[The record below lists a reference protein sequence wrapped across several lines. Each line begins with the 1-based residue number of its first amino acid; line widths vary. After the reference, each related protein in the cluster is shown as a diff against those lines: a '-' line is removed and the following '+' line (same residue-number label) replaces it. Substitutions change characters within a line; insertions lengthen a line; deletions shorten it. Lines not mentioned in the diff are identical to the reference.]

1 MTVFR
6 LILLCILQVG
16 DEACD
21 CDSFDLLPDRL
32 TLNVLIFFSTAIWV
46 AAQCNDADVAI
57 TLLNEM
63 IECNTTPTVVSYNG
77 VFSALAST
85 GNVDKI
91 LATFQDMKRRY
102 SHTIHPNFMSYF
114 HITRCLQ
121 KVKEDEER
129 LAYLW
134 RVYKLMASRDRQIK
148 VGGHLLE
155 ALIQTYG
162 VLGHF
167 NEAMNVFDSI
177 TGLSNSACLRAILF
191 ACSAA
196 DPPEWEMALSLLH
209 ASDIVDGGV
218 GPGLVEPGALCNA
231 MLACSKAGEWEES
244 LQLMRLYGGQSEL
257 SIVAVNSLIAS
268 CGRAGRPDMSMEVLY
283 EVEGRGMKLDAR
295 SYRSTIIACNQAE
308 HEYRRSLQLEQFQ
321 QQQDPSYKRKNN
333 GFEWWECA
341 ISLLRRMKESG
352 LQPDTPT
359 LSSTISACEAA
370 GQWQRALYILQSA
383 MNDDAA
389 VALNVYCFNAAISA
403 CEKGGAWVEA
413 LEIYEKMKEEG
424 TELRP
429 NLVTVSSLILA
440 LDNAGQKEFAVSVYR
455 EGLRKR
461 FIQSP
466 WRMTKDSNIS
476 TEPIMAMD
484 LHSYSAAM
492 TRAAIRNHMNTLAL
506 RPAKSMMMTNVDNTT
521 TKTIDWIIIVGQG
534 YHSIDGRP
542 ILKDTVLNLLRVEYG
557 IDAVVDDRNFGR
569 VLILANSIQQ
579 YLTKRRW

>member
-1 MTVFR
+1 M
-6 LILLCILQVG
+6 
-16 DEACD
+16 
-21 CDSFDLLPDRL
+21 
-32 TLNVLIFFSTAIWV
+32 IWV

-57 TLLNEM
+57 EILNEM
-63 IECNTTPTVVSYNG
+63 IECNTTPTIVSYNG
-77 VFSALAST
+77 VFSALASS
-85 GNVDKI
+85 GNVDMI
-91 LATFQDMKRRY
+91 LEIFQDMKR
-102 SHTIHPNFMSYF
+102 SHSHSIHPNFMSYF
-114 HITRCLQ
+114 HIARCLQ
-121 KVKEDEER
+121 KLKEDEER

-134 RVYKLMASRDRQIK
+134 RVYALMDSRDRQAK

-162 VLGHF
+162 ALGHF
-167 NEAMNVFDSI
+167 DEAMNVFDSI
-177 TGLSNSACLRAILF
+177 SGLSNSACLRAVLF

-196 DPPEWEMALSLLH
+196 EPPEWETAMSLLH
-209 ASDIVDGGV
+209 ASDIVDDGV
-218 GPGLVEPGALCNA
+218 GPGLVEPGALCNT

-244 LQLMRLYGGQSEL
+244 LQLMRLYGDQSDL
-257 SIVAVNSLIAS
+257 SIVAVNSLIAA

-283 EVEGRGMKLDAR
+283 EVEGRGMKLDTR

-308 HEYRRSLQLEQFQ
+308 HVYRRSLQLEQLQ
-321 QQQDPSYKRKNN
+321 RQDSKETVQANH

-370 GQWQRALYILQSA
+370 GQWQRALHILQSA
-383 MNDDAA
+383 MNDNVS

-413 LEIYEKMKEEG
+413 LEIYEKMKEQGG

-440 LDNAGQKEFAVSVYR
+440 LDNAGQKEFAVNVYR

-461 FIQSP
+461 YIQTP
-466 WRMTKDSNIS
+466 WRLTKDSSSSPN
-476 TEPIMAMD
+476 EPIMAMD

-492 TRAAIRNHMNTLAL
+492 TRAAIRNHMDTLL
-506 RPAKSMMMTNVDNTT
+506 SKGTMMTNMDTATT
-521 TKTIDWIIIVGQG
+521 ISDWTIIVGQG

-542 ILKDTVLNLLRVEYG
+542 ILKDTVMNVLRVEYG

-569 VLILANSIQQ
+569 ILIPVGVIQQ
-579 YLTKRRW
+579 FISKRRW

>member
-1 MTVFR
+1 
-6 LILLCILQVG
+6 
-16 DEACD
+16 
-21 CDSFDLLPDRL
+21 
-32 TLNVLIFFSTAIWV
+32 
-46 AAQCNDADVAI
+46 
-57 TLLNEM
+57 M
-63 IECNTTPTVVSYNG
+63 IECSTTPTIVSYNG
-77 VFSALAST
+77 VFSALASSS
-85 GNVDKI
+85 NVDII
-91 LATFQDMKRRY
+91 LETFQTMKRSY
-102 SHTIHPNFMSYF
+102 SQLIHPNFMTFF
-114 HITRCLQ
+114 HITRCQQ

-134 RVYKLMASRDRQIK
+134 RVYALMDSRDRQVK
-148 VGGHLLE
+148 VGGHLLD

-162 VLGHF
+162 ALGHF
-167 NEAMNVFDSI
+167 DEALEVFDSI
-177 TGLSNSACLRAILF
+177 SGISDSACLRAILF

-196 DPPEWEMALSLLH
+196 EPPEWEVALSLLH

-244 LQLMRLYGGQSEL
+244 LQLMRLYGDKSEL
-257 SIVAVNSLIAS
+257 SIVAVNSLIAA

-283 EVEGRGMKLDAR
+283 EIEGRGMKLDTR

-308 HEYRRSLQLEQFQ
+308 HVYRRSLQLQ
-321 QQQDPSYKRKNN
+321 QQNDPIAHKRAVQTNS

-359 LSSTISACEAA
+359 LSLTISACEAA

-383 MNDDAA
+383 MNDNVT

-424 TELRP
+424 GAELRP

-440 LDNAGQKEFAVSVYR
+440 LDNAAQKEFAVNVYR
-455 EGLRKR
+455 EALRKR
-461 FIQSP
+461 YIPSP
-466 WRMTKDSNIS
+466 WRVTKDTSSSN
-476 TEPIMAMD
+476 TNDPVMAMD

-492 TRAAIRNHMNTLAL
+492 ARAAIRNHVNALLL
-506 RPAKSMMMTNVDNTT
+506 RPGKGTMTNMDSTNTNAT
-521 TKTIDWIIIVGQG
+521 TISDWIIIVGQG

-542 ILKDTVLNLLRVEYG
+542 ILKDTVLNLLHSEYG
-557 IDAVVDDRNFGR
+557 ISALMDDSNLGR
-569 VLILANSIQQ
+569 VIIPAISIQR
-579 YLTKRRW
+579 YISKRRW

>member
-1 MTVFR
+1 M
-6 LILLCILQVG
+6 
-16 DEACD
+16 
-21 CDSFDLLPDRL
+21 
-32 TLNVLIFFSTAIWV
+32 IWV

-57 TLLNEM
+57 EILNEM
-63 IECNTTPTVVSYNG
+63 IECNTTPTIVSYNG
-77 VFSALAST
+77 VFSALASS
-85 GNVDKI
+85 GNVDMI
-91 LATFQDMKRRY
+91 LEIFQEMKR
-102 SHTIHPNFMSYF
+102 SHSRTIHPNFMSYF
-114 HITRCLQ
+114 HIARCLQ
-121 KVKEDEER
+121 KLKEDEER

-134 RVYKLMASRDRQIK
+134 RVYALMDSRDRQVK

-162 VLGHF
+162 ALGHF
-167 NEAMNVFDSI
+167 DEAMNVFDSI
-177 TGLSNSACLRAILF
+177 SGLSNSACLRAVLF

-196 DPPEWEMALSLLH
+196 EPPEWETAMSLLH
-209 ASDIVDGGV
+209 ASDIVDDGV

-244 LQLMRLYGGQSEL
+244 LQLMRLYGDQSDL
-257 SIVAVNSLIAS
+257 SIVAVNSLIAA

-283 EVEGRGMKLDAR
+283 EVEGRGMKLDTR

-308 HEYRRSLQLEQFQ
+308 HVYRRSLQLEQLQ
-321 QQQDPSYKRKNN
+321 RQDSKETVQTNH

-370 GQWQRALYILQSA
+370 GQWQRALHILQSS
-383 MNDDAA
+383 MNDNVS

-413 LEIYEKMKEEG
+413 LEIYEKMKEQGG

-440 LDNAGQKEFAVSVYR
+440 LDNAGQKEFAVNVYR

-461 FIQSP
+461 YIQTP
-466 WRMTKDSNIS
+466 WRLTKDSSSSPN
-476 TEPIMAMD
+476 EPIMAMD

-492 TRAAIRNHMNTLAL
+492 TRAAIRNHMDTLL
-506 RPAKSMMMTNVDNTT
+506 SKGTMMTNMDTATT
-521 TKTIDWIIIVGQG
+521 ISDWTIIVGQG

-542 ILKDTVLNLLRVEYG
+542 ILKDTVMNVLRVEYG
-557 IDAVVDDRNFGR
+557 IDTVVDDRNFGR
-569 VLILANSIQQ
+569 ILIPVGVIQQ
-579 YLTKRRW
+579 FISKRRW

>member
-1 MTVFR
+1 M
-6 LILLCILQVG
+6 
-16 DEACD
+16 
-21 CDSFDLLPDRL
+21 
-32 TLNVLIFFSTAIWV
+32 IWV

-57 TLLNEM
+57 EILNEM
-63 IECNTTPTVVSYNG
+63 IECNTTPTIVSYNG
-77 VFSALAST
+77 VFSALASS
-85 GNVDKI
+85 GNVDMI
-91 LATFQDMKRRY
+91 LEIFQEMKR
-102 SHTIHPNFMSYF
+102 SHSRTIHPNFMSYF
-114 HITRCLQ
+114 HIARCLQ
-121 KVKEDEER
+121 KLKEDEER

-134 RVYKLMASRDRQIK
+134 RVYALMDSRDRQVK

-162 VLGHF
+162 ALGHF
-167 NEAMNVFDSI
+167 DEAMNVFDSI
-177 TGLSNSACLRAILF
+177 SGLSNSACLRAVLF

-196 DPPEWEMALSLLH
+196 EPPEWETAMSLLH
-209 ASDIVDGGV
+209 ASDIVDDGV
-218 GPGLVEPGALCNA
+218 GPGLVEPGALCNT

-244 LQLMRLYGGQSEL
+244 LQLMRLYGDQSDL
-257 SIVAVNSLIAS
+257 SIVAVNSLIAA

-283 EVEGRGMKLDAR
+283 EVEGRGMKLDTR

-308 HEYRRSLQLEQFQ
+308 HVYRRSLQLEQLQ
-321 QQQDPSYKRKNN
+321 RQDSKETVQTNH

-370 GQWQRALYILQSA
+370 GQWQRALHILQSA
-383 MNDDAA
+383 MNDNVS

-413 LEIYEKMKEEG
+413 LEIYEKMKEQGG

-440 LDNAGQKEFAVSVYR
+440 LDNAGQKEFAVNVYR

-461 FIQSP
+461 YIQTP
-466 WRMTKDSNIS
+466 WRLTKDSSSSPN
-476 TEPIMAMD
+476 EPIMAMD

-492 TRAAIRNHMNTLAL
+492 TRAAIRNHMDTLL
-506 RPAKSMMMTNVDNTT
+506 SRPGKGTMMTSMDTATT
-521 TKTIDWIIIVGQG
+521 ISDWTIIVGQG

-542 ILKDTVLNLLRVEYG
+542 ILKDTVMNVLRVEYG

-569 VLILANSIQQ
+569 ILIPVGVIQQ
-579 YLTKRRW
+579 FISKRRW

>member
-1 MTVFR
+1 M
-6 LILLCILQVG
+6 
-16 DEACD
+16 
-21 CDSFDLLPDRL
+21 
-32 TLNVLIFFSTAIWV
+32 IWV

-57 TLLNEM
+57 EILNEM
-63 IECNTTPTVVSYNG
+63 IECNTTPTIVSYNG
-77 VFSALAST
+77 VFSALASS
-85 GNVDKI
+85 GNVDMI
-91 LATFQDMKRRY
+91 LEIFQEMKR
-102 SHTIHPNFMSYF
+102 SHSRTIHPNFMSYF
-114 HITRCLQ
+114 HIARCLQ
-121 KVKEDEER
+121 KLKEDEER

-134 RVYKLMASRDRQIK
+134 RVYALMDSRDRQVK

-162 VLGHF
+162 ALGHF
-167 NEAMNVFDSI
+167 DEAMNVFDSI
-177 TGLSNSACLRAILF
+177 SGLSNSACLRAVLF

-196 DPPEWEMALSLLH
+196 EPPEWETAMSLLH
-209 ASDIVDGGV
+209 ASDIVDDGV

-244 LQLMRLYGGQSEL
+244 LQLMRLYGDQSDL
-257 SIVAVNSLIAS
+257 SIVAVNSLIAA

-283 EVEGRGMKLDAR
+283 EVEGRGMKLDTR

-308 HEYRRSLQLEQFQ
+308 HVYRRSLQLEQLQ
-321 QQQDPSYKRKNN
+321 RQDSKETVQTNH

-370 GQWQRALYILQSA
+370 GQWQRALHILQSS
-383 MNDDAA
+383 MNDNVS

-413 LEIYEKMKEEG
+413 LEIYEKMKEQGG

-440 LDNAGQKEFAVSVYR
+440 LDNAGQKEFAVNVYR

-461 FIQSP
+461 YIQTP
-466 WRMTKDSNIS
+466 WRLTKDSSSSPN
-476 TEPIMAMD
+476 EPIMAMD

-492 TRAAIRNHMNTLAL
+492 TRAAIRNHMDTLL
-506 RPAKSMMMTNVDNTT
+506 SRPGKGTMMTNMDTATT
-521 TKTIDWIIIVGQG
+521 ISDWTIIVGQG

-542 ILKDTVLNLLRVEYG
+542 ILKDTVMNVLRVEYG

-569 VLILANSIQQ
+569 ILIPVGVIQQ
-579 YLTKRRW
+579 FISKRRW

>member
-1 MTVFR
+1 M
-6 LILLCILQVG
+6 
-16 DEACD
+16 
-21 CDSFDLLPDRL
+21 
-32 TLNVLIFFSTAIWV
+32 IWV

-57 TLLNEM
+57 EILNEM
-63 IECNTTPTVVSYNG
+63 IECNTTPTIVSYNG
-77 VFSALAST
+77 VFSALASS
-85 GNVDKI
+85 GNVDMI
-91 LATFQDMKRRY
+91 LEIFQEMKR
-102 SHTIHPNFMSYF
+102 SHSRTIHPNFMSYF
-114 HITRCLQ
+114 HIARCLQ
-121 KVKEDEER
+121 KLKEDEER

-134 RVYKLMASRDRQIK
+134 RVYALMDSRDRQVK

-162 VLGHF
+162 ALGHF
-167 NEAMNVFDSI
+167 DEAMNVFDSI
-177 TGLSNSACLRAILF
+177 SGLSNSACLRAVLF

-196 DPPEWEMALSLLH
+196 EPPEWETAMSLLH
-209 ASDIVDGGV
+209 ASDIVDDGV

-244 LQLMRLYGGQSEL
+244 LQLMRLYGDQSDL
-257 SIVAVNSLIAS
+257 SIVAVNSLIAA

-283 EVEGRGMKLDAR
+283 EVEGRGMKLDTR

-308 HEYRRSLQLEQFQ
+308 HVYRRSLQLEQLQ
-321 QQQDPSYKRKNN
+321 RQDSKETVQTNH

-370 GQWQRALYILQSA
+370 GQWQRALHILQSA
-383 MNDDAA
+383 MNDNAS

-413 LEIYEKMKEEG
+413 LEIYEKMKEQGG

-440 LDNAGQKEFAVSVYR
+440 LDNAGQKEFAVNVYR

-461 FIQSP
+461 YIQTP
-466 WRMTKDSNIS
+466 WRLTKDSSSSPN
-476 TEPIMAMD
+476 EPIMAMD

-492 TRAAIRNHMNTLAL
+492 TRAAIRNHMDTLL
-506 RPAKSMMMTNVDNTT
+506 SRPGKGTMMTNMDTATT
-521 TKTIDWIIIVGQG
+521 ISDWTIIVGQG

-542 ILKDTVLNLLRVEYG
+542 ILKDTVMNVLRVEYG

-569 VLILANSIQQ
+569 ILIPVGVIQQ
-579 YLTKRRW
+579 FISKRRW

>member
-1 MTVFR
+1 M
-6 LILLCILQVG
+6 
-16 DEACD
+16 
-21 CDSFDLLPDRL
+21 
-32 TLNVLIFFSTAIWV
+32 IWV

-57 TLLNEM
+57 EILNEM
-63 IECNTTPTVVSYNG
+63 IECNTTPTIVSYNG
-77 VFSALAST
+77 VFSALASS
-85 GNVDKI
+85 GNVDMI
-91 LATFQDMKRRY
+91 LEIFQEMKR
-102 SHTIHPNFMSYF
+102 SHSRTIHPNFMSYF
-114 HITRCLQ
+114 HIARCLQ
-121 KVKEDEER
+121 KLKEDEER

-134 RVYKLMASRDRQIK
+134 RVYALMDSRDRQVK

-162 VLGHF
+162 ALGHF
-167 NEAMNVFDSI
+167 DEAMNVFDSI
-177 TGLSNSACLRAILF
+177 SGLSNSACLRAVLF

-196 DPPEWEMALSLLH
+196 EPPEWETAMSLLH
-209 ASDIVDGGV
+209 ASDIVDDGV
-218 GPGLVEPGALCNA
+218 GPGLVEPGALCNT

-244 LQLMRLYGGQSEL
+244 LQLMRLYGDQSDL
-257 SIVAVNSLIAS
+257 SIVAVNSLIAA

-283 EVEGRGMKLDAR
+283 EVEGRGMKLDTR

-308 HEYRRSLQLEQFQ
+308 HVYRRSLQLEQLQ
-321 QQQDPSYKRKNN
+321 RQDSKETVQANH

-370 GQWQRALYILQSA
+370 GQWQRALHILQSA
-383 MNDDAA
+383 MNDNAS

-413 LEIYEKMKEEG
+413 LEIYEKMKEQGG

-440 LDNAGQKEFAVSVYR
+440 LDNAGQKEFAVNVYR

-461 FIQSP
+461 YIQTP
-466 WRMTKDSNIS
+466 WRLTKDSSSSPN
-476 TEPIMAMD
+476 EPIMAMD

-492 TRAAIRNHMNTLAL
+492 TRAAIRNHMDTLL
-506 RPAKSMMMTNVDNTT
+506 SRPGKGTMMTNMDTATT
-521 TKTIDWIIIVGQG
+521 ISDWTIIVGQG

-542 ILKDTVLNLLRVEYG
+542 ILKDTVMNVLRVEYG

-569 VLILANSIQQ
+569 ILIPVGVIQQ
-579 YLTKRRW
+579 FISKRRW

>member
-1 MTVFR
+1 M
-6 LILLCILQVG
+6 
-16 DEACD
+16 
-21 CDSFDLLPDRL
+21 
-32 TLNVLIFFSTAIWV
+32 IWV

-57 TLLNEM
+57 EILNEM
-63 IECNTTPTVVSYNG
+63 IECNTTPTIVSYNG
-77 VFSALAST
+77 VFSALASS
-85 GNVDKI
+85 GNVDMI
-91 LATFQDMKRRY
+91 LEIFQEMKR
-102 SHTIHPNFMSYF
+102 SHSRTIHPNFMSYF
-114 HITRCLQ
+114 HIARCLQ
-121 KVKEDEER
+121 KLKEDEER

-134 RVYKLMASRDRQIK
+134 RVYALMDSRDRQVK

-162 VLGHF
+162 ALGHF
-167 NEAMNVFDSI
+167 DEAMNVFDSI
-177 TGLSNSACLRAILF
+177 SGLSNSACLRAVLF

-196 DPPEWEMALSLLH
+196 EPPEWETAMSLLH
-209 ASDIVDGGV
+209 ASDIVDDGV

-244 LQLMRLYGGQSEL
+244 LQLMRLYGDQSDL
-257 SIVAVNSLIAS
+257 SIVAVNSLIAA

-283 EVEGRGMKLDAR
+283 EVEGRGMKLDTR

-308 HEYRRSLQLEQFQ
+308 HVYRRSLQLEQLQ
-321 QQQDPSYKRKNN
+321 RQDSKETVQTNH

-370 GQWQRALYILQSA
+370 GQWQRALHILQSA
-383 MNDDAA
+383 MNDNVS

-413 LEIYEKMKEEG
+413 LEIYEKMKEQGG

-440 LDNAGQKEFAVSVYR
+440 LDNAGQKEFAVNVYR

-461 FIQSP
+461 YIQTP
-466 WRMTKDSNIS
+466 WRLTKDSSSSPN
-476 TEPIMAMD
+476 EPIMAMD

-492 TRAAIRNHMNTLAL
+492 TRAAIRNHMDTLL
-506 RPAKSMMMTNVDNTT
+506 SRPGKGTMMTNMDTATT
-521 TKTIDWIIIVGQG
+521 ISDWTIIVGQG

-542 ILKDTVLNLLRVEYG
+542 ILKDTVMNVLRVEYG

-569 VLILANSIQQ
+569 ILIPVGVIQQ
-579 YLTKRRW
+579 FISKRRW

>member
-1 MTVFR
+1 M
-6 LILLCILQVG
+6 
-16 DEACD
+16 
-21 CDSFDLLPDRL
+21 
-32 TLNVLIFFSTAIWV
+32 IWV

-57 TLLNEM
+57 EILNEM
-63 IECNTTPTVVSYNG
+63 IECNTTPTIVSYNG
-77 VFSALAST
+77 VFSALASS
-85 GNVDKI
+85 GNVDMI
-91 LATFQDMKRRY
+91 LEIFQDMKR
-102 SHTIHPNFMSYF
+102 SHSRSVHPNFMSYF
-114 HITRCLQ
+114 HIARCLQ
-121 KVKEDEER
+121 KLKEDEER

-134 RVYKLMASRDRQIK
+134 RVYALMDSRDRQVK

-162 VLGHF
+162 ALGHF
-167 NEAMNVFDSI
+167 DEAMNVFDSI
-177 TGLSNSACLRAILF
+177 SGLSNSACLRAVLF

-196 DPPEWEMALSLLH
+196 EPPEWETAMSLLH
-209 ASDIVDGGV
+209 ASDIVDDGV
-218 GPGLVEPGALCNA
+218 GPGLVEPGALCNT

-244 LQLMRLYGGQSEL
+244 LQLMRLYGDQSDL
-257 SIVAVNSLIAS
+257 SIVAVNSLIAA

-283 EVEGRGMKLDAR
+283 EVEGRGMKLDTR

-308 HEYRRSLQLEQFQ
+308 HVYRRSLQLEQLQ
-321 QQQDPSYKRKNN
+321 RQDSKETVQTNH

-370 GQWQRALYILQSA
+370 GQWQRALHILQSS
-383 MNDDAA
+383 MNDNVS

-413 LEIYEKMKEEG
+413 LEIYEKMKEQGG

-440 LDNAGQKEFAVSVYR
+440 LDNAGQKEFAVNVYR

-461 FIQSP
+461 YIQTP
-466 WRMTKDSNIS
+466 WRLTKDSSSSPN
-476 TEPIMAMD
+476 EPIMAMD

-492 TRAAIRNHMNTLAL
+492 TRAAIRNHMDTLL
-506 RPAKSMMMTNVDNTT
+506 SRPGKGTMMTNMDTATT
-521 TKTIDWIIIVGQG
+521 ISDWTIIVGQG

-542 ILKDTVLNLLRVEYG
+542 ILKDTVMNVLRVEYG

-569 VLILANSIQQ
+569 ILIPVGVIQQ
-579 YLTKRRW
+579 FISKRRW